1 MLFMQK
7 AKRILALAGV
17 ILLVAMYGITLVL
30 GLTASPATKG
40 MLTAS
45 LMCSIIIPILLYA
58 MMLVARVFSQKNA
71 DEPDKIAAKDQVMK
85 KSKKK

>member
-1 MLFMQK
+1 MQK

-45 LMCSIIIPILLYA
+45 LMCTIIIPILLYA

-71 DEPDKIAAKDQVMK
+71 DEPDKNAAKDQTGK
-85 KSKKK
+85 GNKKK

>member
-1 MLFMQK
+1 MQK
-7 AKRILALAGV
+7 VKRILALAGV

-45 LMCSIIIPILLYA
+45 LMCTIIIPILLYA

-71 DEPDKIAAKDQVMK
+71 DEPGKNAAKGQTK
-85 KSKKK
+85 KENKKK

>member
-1 MLFMQK
+1 MQK

-45 LMCSIIIPILLYA
+45 LMCTIIIPILLYA

-71 DEPDKIAAKDQVMK
+71 DEPDKNAAKDQIMK